1 MEGIHNY
8 VPMADLPLWE
18 LKTPQCGMGAGVGAT
33 ALEPS
38 AGDSTESPAKKQR
51 V

>member
-8 VPMADLPLWE
+8 VPTADLPLWE

-38 AGDSTESPAKKQR
+38 AGDSAETEKQR